1 MQQAPTPNES
11 NSPGSVLTTTGTL
24 QPTDKDIVFGR
35 GKKYQDHEGNI
46 RMRECINKYKKLYNA
61 LKRFQKQALVDNIY
75 QKLVEDGARFLR
87 KDEATDTWVLVEREL
102 ATQKVSH
109 ALRCKKHL
117 GKRDGS
123 LKKIKESNNK
133 NSCSSS
139 CSSRSDT
146 SSYLETTDSV
156 QGDRKQM
163 QMVLPTSS
171 EAVGRV
177 VTPLMESVLS
187 SKTVTATPSLSN
199 ITFSPNMAH
208 QIGGGTSIQNPI
220 ETLQVLQTLQMQ
232 DMMYQHQQQQ
242 MLAMM
247 DLQRQAQQQAASAY
261 YNAAMTQLFG
271 IRQSAE

>member
-1 MQQAPTPNES
+1 
-11 NSPGSVLTTTGTL
+11 
-24 QPTDKDIVFGR
+24 
-35 GKKYQDHEGNI
+35 
-46 RMRECINKYKKLYNA
+46 
-61 LKRFQKQALVDNIY
+61 
-75 QKLVEDGARFLR
+75 
-87 KDEATDTWVLVEREL
+87 
-102 ATQKVSH
+102 
-109 ALRCKKHL
+109 
-117 GKRDGS
+117 
-123 LKKIKESNNK
+123 
-133 NSCSSS
+133 
-139 CSSRSDT
+139 
-146 SSYLETTDSV
+146 
-156 QGDRKQM
+156 M